1 MISRRYCLNLWRVE
15 QKVPQVKQVQVQQEQ
30 EVNEMRSQL
39 VFHCQAPPC
48 HCMLM
53 SRLLTQSQHEYI
65 CKQCKDGY
73 GIGYFLLTNVLCGR
87 DFIGLSDEWLNKFR
101 GQLGK
106 EEAPVY
112 FPPTLLYLWWHFDLY
127 LNIYLSPTLLYLWWY
142 LYLSPTIL
150 CLCWHF
156 NLYLIKFSDRECRI
170 HYPNILRQV
179 FLRPINWS
187 VKKRLAVVN
196 VKF

>member
-53 SRLLTQSQHEYI
+53 SRLLTQSQHGYI

-112 FPPTLLYLWWHFDLY
+112 FPPQPFCICDC
-127 LNIYLSPTLLYLWWY
+127 
-142 LYLSPTIL
+142 IL
-150 CLCWHF
+150 ICIWIFICPQPFCICDGICICPQLFYVCVGI
-156 NLYLIKFSDRECRI
+156 LICIWSSFLTESAVFIILIFWGKF
-170 HYPNILRQV
+170 
-179 FLRPINWS
+179 F
-187 VKKRLAVVN
+187 
-196 VKF
+196 